1 MIQALPK
8 QQPVRERVER
18 VRKRATTTPVRLR
31 TLSSTIVAAA
41 IALAVV
47 GTGALLAA
55 EVTVVG
61 IQQRTVPAIVGMQR
75 LHALLSDADRSAAN
89 AYLAGGADSTLA
101 LWHYTAD
108 ISAVNGELQAD
119 SANNPGGE
127 EASQRLRAIATVI
140 TYYTQLMTTASADA
154 QQNLPAGTAY
164 LQASSNLMHRSGSGI
179 LAQVDSLR
187 NVYAAGLD
195 RANLTLQ
202 ITGAL
207 LAVYAI
213 AAVVVLVL
221 LFHTQRF
228 LRVRFRRR
236 RNHRLLAAT
245 LLLVIVSAGTA
256 LGSVR
261 AAQPIRLAESES
273 YTRLLNMWNARA
285 LAYDANGNEGLALIV
300 RGGTFDKTFQTA
312 TAKLVDRPLTNQ
324 LVQDA
329 RQGSVRFN
337 GLIAD
342 ELRAATT
349 GQEQDSAMLVL
360 QAYQAFLQ
368 ADAAVRDRVA
378 HNDRDGATAIA
389 LGASG
394 GQLVFA
400 FDTLDFYLGAT
411 IKLIQDQFDATIG
424 STQLPL
430 EGTLG
435 LQAFV
440 LAIAGLAYWG
450 LRPRMAEYTAG
461 AKRQQAVPA

>member
-1 MIQALPK
+1 MIEAVPK
-8 QQPVRERVER
+8 RQPVRARVEKA
-18 VRKRATTTPVRLR
+18 RKRATTTPGRLR
-31 TLSSTIVAAA
+31 TLSTTMVAAA

-47 GTGALLAA
+47 GSSALVAA
-55 EVTVVG
+55 ELTVIG
-61 IQQRTVPAIVGMQR
+61 IQQRTVPAIVGMER

-108 ISAVNGELQAD
+108 ISAVNGELQVD

-127 EASQRLRAIATVI
+127 DASQRLQAIATVI

-154 QQNLPAGTAY
+154 QQNIPAGTAY

-187 NVYAAGLD
+187 GVYAAGLD

-202 ITGAL
+202 ITTAV

-213 AAVVVLVL
+213 GALVVLVVL
-221 LFHTQRF
+221 MHTQRY
-228 LRVRFRRR
+228 LRARFRRR

-245 LLLVIVSAGTA
+245 LLLIIVAAGTA
-256 LGSVR
+256 LGSVQ
-261 AAQPIRLAESES
+261 AVQPIRTAENES
-273 YTRLLNMWNARA
+273 YVRLLNMWHARA

-300 RGGTFDKTFQTA
+300 RNGTFNRTFQEA
-312 TAKLVDRPLTNQ
+312 TTQLVDRPLSDQ

-329 RQGSVRFN
+329 RQGNVRFN
-337 GLIAD
+337 GLLAD

-349 GQEQDSAMLVL
+349 GQETDSAILVL

-368 ADAAVRDRVA
+368 ADAAVRARVA
-378 HNDRDGATAIA
+378 HNDSDGAKAIA

-400 FDTLDFYLGAT
+400 FDTLDFYFGAT
-411 IKLIQDQFDATIG
+411 IKMIQAQFDATMG
-424 STQLPL
+424 SAELPL
-430 EGTLG
+430 KGTLG
-435 LQAFV
+435 LQALV

-450 LRPRMAEYTAG
+450 LRPRMAEYTTG
-461 AKRQQAVPA
+461 AKRQQAIPA